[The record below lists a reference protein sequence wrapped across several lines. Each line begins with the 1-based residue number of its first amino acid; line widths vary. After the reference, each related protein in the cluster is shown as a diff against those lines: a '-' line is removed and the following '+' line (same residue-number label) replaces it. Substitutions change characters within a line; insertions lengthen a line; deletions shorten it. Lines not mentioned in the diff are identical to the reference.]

1 MVYFLENPIYKWKWY
16 MIGQSW
22 ITSLLISLPH
32 YGWFLLGK
40 HPSTNGWYLGLL
52 PFQALS
58 QTVASKCRRISGDSL
73 SNSWSGSAGDCPV
86 LWMKVFLL
94 TNIIQY
100 SYDRFLY
107 IYIYIYIC
115 IAIYIYIY
123 ICISSLSAII
133 AVAVKSANWG
143 HIRIRIDDSDW
154 TFGPWLCV
162 MTIFDS
168 I

>member
-86 LWMKVFLL
+86 LWMKVFCWPISSSIA
-94 TNIIQY
+94 TIGFY
-100 SYDRFLY
+100 VY
-107 IYIYIYIC
+107 IYMYC
-115 IAIYIYIY
+115 HIY